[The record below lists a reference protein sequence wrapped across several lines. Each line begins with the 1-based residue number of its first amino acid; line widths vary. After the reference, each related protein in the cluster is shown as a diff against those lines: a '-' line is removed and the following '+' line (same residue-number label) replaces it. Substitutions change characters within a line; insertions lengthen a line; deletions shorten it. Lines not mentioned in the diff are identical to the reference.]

1 MTVNGLLQ
9 NTSKYSPILQA
20 TFGLERKVCA
30 SIKKAKSH
38 KLITQISLVIARFIH
53 TFRLITVKLR

>member
-20 TFGLERKVCA
+20 TFGLERKFA
-30 SIKKAKSH
+30 HQSRKQSR
-38 KLITQISLVIARFIH
+38 TN
-53 TFRLITVKLR
+53 